1 MNNQIGFLKF
11 ACNDVYHSTQDVSLL
26 SSVLI
31 APSDVKKGCLKGPG
45 VFIYNYT
52 IRDSLAIFSAR
63 SMIKSHWV
71 NSNDV
76 YIGRE

>member
-1 MNNQIGFLKF
+1 MHSIGFLKF

-31 APSDVKKGCLKGPG
+31 APSDLKKGGYKGPG
-45 VFIYNYT
+45 VFIYSYN
-52 IRDSLAIFSAR
+52 IRDPLALFGAR
-63 SMIKSHWV
+63 SLVKSHWV

-76 YIGRE
+76 FIGRED

>member
-1 MNNQIGFLKF
+1 MHTIGFLKF

-31 APSDVKKGCLKGPG
+31 APSDLKKGGYKGLG
-45 VFIYNYT
+45 VFIYTYT

-76 YIGRE
+76 YIGRED